1 VTGPLVEL
9 RLSHQRKR
17 AEELER
23 RLVTLLGPLGRDQR
37 VLDAGCGTGA
47 LACALAPH
55 VAEVVGVDASPLAI
69 EGARTAAPGNCT
81 FEVGDATA
89 LRFAGREF
97 SLAGC
102 LRVLHHVDRP
112 DRVVSELARVTR
124 VGGVVL
130 VVDQLG
136 SVDAGQAAASHAF
149 ERARDPSHERLLTD
163 DEIRAMLETN
173 ELVVTNAELTRESRK
188 LEPYLDLVGLEG
200 EKREH
205 ARSLAPGPEFEV
217 DVGWYVAR
225 SSRS

>member
-1 VTGPLVEL
+1 VNDSLVAR
-9 RLSHQRKR
+9 RLSHQHEQ
-17 AEELER
+17 AEKLER
-23 RLVTLLGPLGRDQR
+23 RLMTLLGPLGRDVR
-37 VLDAGCGTGA
+37 ALDVGCGTGA

-55 VAEVVGVDASPLAI
+55 VAEVVGIDAALLSI
-69 EGARTAAPGNCT
+69 EGARTAAPGNCV

-89 LRFAGREF
+89 LRFPSDEF

-136 SVDAGQAAASHAF
+136 SADPARAAAIHAF
-149 ERARDPSHERLLTD
+149 ERARDASHERLLVD

-173 ELVVTNAELTRESRK
+173 GLAVSHAEITEESRE
-188 LEPYLDLVGLEG
+188 LEWYLDLVGLEG
-200 EKREH
+200 ARRDQV
-205 ARSLAPGPEFEV
+205 RSLAPGPEFEV
-217 DVGWYVAR
+217 DIGWYVAR
-225 SSRS
+225 KSS